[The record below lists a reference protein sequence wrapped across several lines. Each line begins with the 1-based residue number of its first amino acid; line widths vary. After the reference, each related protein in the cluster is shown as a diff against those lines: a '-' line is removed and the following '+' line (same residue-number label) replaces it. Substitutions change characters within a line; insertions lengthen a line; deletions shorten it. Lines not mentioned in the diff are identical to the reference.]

1 MKNKNENIF
10 QNEEQKKNLFFMK
23 NKNENIFQRTFS
35 KNVLHEEQ
43 NW

>member
-10 QNEEQKKNLFFMK
+10 QNVEQKKNLFFMK